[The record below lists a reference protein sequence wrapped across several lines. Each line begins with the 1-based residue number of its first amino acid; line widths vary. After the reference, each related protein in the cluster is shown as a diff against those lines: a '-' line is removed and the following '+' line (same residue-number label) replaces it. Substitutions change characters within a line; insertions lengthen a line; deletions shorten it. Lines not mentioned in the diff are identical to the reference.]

1 MGIPKLNAYLM
12 NHCSKHSIDKKHLS
26 IFSGKTIVV
35 DTSIYLY
42 KFAETNSIIESLYQM
57 IRTFAFYNITPIFI
71 FDGKPPDEKKALI
84 HKRNDKKIIART
96 KQNEAEMEYQT
107 LIKADDK
114 TSEDYKKLDTLI
126 ILINKLKKQCVRVS
140 YNDTESARRLL
151 AICNIEYYNAEG
163 EADELCAHMV
173 LSKKAWACMSD
184 DMDMLVHG
192 CTRVMRGL
200 SMHNHTVIFYNVNGI
215 LRDLDL
221 NITDFRRIA
230 VISGTDYNI
239 NHSINIVDV
248 FEQFYVYKK
257 FIVKNIVKNIGFYD
271 WYSLL
276 KKIEIDNDKLIN
288 IYNMFCNNNVSMP
301 PKQICIINKVKT
313 ISEFLRPYGFVFA

>member
-1 MGIPKLNAYLM
+1 MGIPKLNAYLL

-26 IFSGKTIVV
+26 IFSGKTIVI

-42 KFAETNSIIESLYQM
+42 KFAETNCIIESLYQM
-57 IRTFAFYNITPIFI
+57 IRTFAYYNIKPIFV

-84 HKRNDKKIIART
+84 HKRNDMKSIAGS
-96 KQNEAEMEYQT
+96 KQIAAEVEYET
-107 LIKADDK
+107 IYELLNK
-114 TSEDYKKLDTLI
+114 TSEDFKKLDSLK
-126 ILINKLKKQCVRVS
+126 ILINNLKKQCVRVS
-140 YNDTESARRLL
+140 RSDSDRARSLL
-151 AICNIEYYNAEG
+151 TICNIEYYNAEG

-200 SMHNHTVIFYNVNGI
+200 SMHNHTVTFYNINGI

-230 VISGTDYNI
+230 VFSGTDYNI
-239 NHSINIVDV
+239 SHSVNIADV

-257 FIVKNIVKNIGFYD
+257 LALDNTEFYD
-271 WYSLL
+271 WYSQL
-276 KKIEIDNDKLIN
+276 KQIKIDNDKLIN

-313 ISEFLRPYGFVFA
+313 ISEFLRPYGFVFAYD

>member
-12 NHCSKHSIDKKHLS
+12 NHCTKHSIDKKHLS
-26 IFSGKTIVV
+26 TFSGKTIVI

-57 IRTFAFYNITPIFI
+57 IRTFAYYNITPIFI

-84 HKRNDKKIIART
+84 QKRNEMKIDAGSKQHDAETDYDTLLKVAT
-96 KQNEAEMEYQT
+96 K
-107 LIKADDK
+107 
-114 TSEDYKKLDTLI
+114 SVEDYNKLDSLK
-126 ILINKLKKQCVRVS
+126 ILINHLKKQCVRVS
-140 YNDTESARRLL
+140 RNDADSARQLL
-151 AICNIEYYNAEG
+151 NLCNVVYYNAEG

-192 CTRVMRGL
+192 CTRVMRGF
-200 SMHNHTVIFYNVNGI
+200 SMHNHTVTFYNINGI

-221 NITDFRRIA
+221 NMTDFRRIA
-230 VISGTDYNI
+230 VISGTDYNLC
-239 NHSINIVDV
+239 HSINIADV

-257 FIVKNIVKNIGFYD
+257 IIVENNGFYN
-271 WYSLL
+271 WYSDSN
-276 KKIEIDNDKLIN
+276 KIEIDNDRLIK
-288 IYNMFCNNNVSMP
+288 IYNMFCNHGVSIP
-301 PKQICIINKVKT
+301 PKPICNINKVQT
-313 ISEFLRPYGFVFA
+313 ISKFLRPYGFVFV